1 MIPLRVLFPTRGEE
15 SYMRTSRRVVW
26 SVITVLAMAASAPV
40 FAVMWALSGD
50 ECPVGESPEML
61 KARSR

>member
-26 SVITVLAMAASAPV
+26 AVITVIAMAASAPV

-50 ECPVGESPEML
+50 ECPISESPEYQNVHT
-61 KARSR
+61 R

>member
-1 MIPLRVLFPTRGEE
+1 MIPFRVLFPTRGEE
-15 SYMRTSRRVVW
+15 SYMRASRRVVW
-26 SVITVLAMAASAPV
+26 AVITVLAMAASAPV

-50 ECPVGESPEML
+50 ECPVGESPEMP

>member
-26 SVITVLAMAASAPV
+26 AVITVIAMAASAPV
-40 FAVMWALSGD
+40 FAVMWALSGE
-50 ECPVGESPEML
+50 ECHLGESPENL
-61 KARSR
+61 KVHTR